1 VKSSA
6 GEVRVG
12 LLGNPNCGK
21 TTIFNAL
28 TGARQKTAN
37 WSGVTIEK
45 REGTARFEDHKIK
58 IVDLPGIYSLSAY
71 SLEEI
76 IARNYIIH
84 DQPDVIVNVVDAGN
98 LERNLYLTTQLINI
112 GVKVILVLNMYDEA
126 EAKGISV
133 DTGAMGTLLGMP
145 VLATVGVKNRGIRE
159 LLSTIVS
166 VARSREEKVRHIH
179 IDYGIDIEKERG
191 PWYKSIGQGMG
202 AALNTAGSSNA
213 YVLADRGTW
222 ISFKNKGDLVI
233 AVEGDKRL
241 FNQYGVT
248 LVNPAKYPNVKKQFG
263 QAFIDWIVSP
273 EGQKAIA
280 DYKIN
285 GEQLFYP
292 NASDAGA

>member
-1 VKSSA
+1 VPFISRGDKS
-6 GEVRVG
+6 
-12 LLGNPNCGK
+12 
-21 TTIFNAL
+21 
-28 TGARQKTAN
+28 
-37 WSGVTIEK
+37 
-45 REGTARFEDHKIK
+45 GTHAAE
-58 IVDLPGIYSLSAY
+58 L
-71 SLEEI
+71 
-76 IARNYIIH
+76 
-84 DQPDVIVNVVDAGN
+84 N
-98 LERNLYLTTQLINI
+98 LW
-112 GVKVILVLNMYDEA
+112 K
-126 EAKGISV
+126 
-133 DTGAMGTLLGMP
+133 
-145 VLATVGVKNRGIRE
+145 LA
-159 LLSTIVS
+159 
-166 VARSREEKVRHIH
+166 
-179 IDYGIDIEKERG
+179 GIDIEKERG